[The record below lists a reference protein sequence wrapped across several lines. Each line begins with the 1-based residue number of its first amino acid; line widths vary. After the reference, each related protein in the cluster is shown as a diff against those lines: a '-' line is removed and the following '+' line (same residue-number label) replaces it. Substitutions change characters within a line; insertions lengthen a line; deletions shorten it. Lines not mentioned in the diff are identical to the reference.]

1 MDIRELSM
9 EELKSYLVSGGEKSF
24 RAAQI
29 YSWLHQKLVT
39 DIDEMTNIPAG
50 LREKLKNDFETE
62 PFEVVKVLT
71 SQLDDTS
78 KYLFRLKD

>member
-9 EELKSYLVSGGEKSF
+9 DELKSYLVSGGEKSF

-39 DIDEMTNIPAG
+39 DIDEMTKYSCRTSG
-50 LREKLKNDFETE
+50 KTEKRF
-62 PFEVVKVLT
+62 
-71 SQLDDTS
+71 
-78 KYLFRLKD
+78 